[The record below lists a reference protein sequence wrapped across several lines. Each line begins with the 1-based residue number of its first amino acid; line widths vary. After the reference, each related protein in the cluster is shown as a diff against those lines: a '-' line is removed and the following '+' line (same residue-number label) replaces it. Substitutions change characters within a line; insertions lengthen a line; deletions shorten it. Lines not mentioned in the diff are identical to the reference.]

1 MRARLL
7 TSRTDVR
14 DRFARSPAAVTL
26 RILHLAD
33 LHLERAFAQLG
44 CYGEVAR
51 HRRAGLRD
59 ALVSAGEE
67 ALRRDCSVITL
78 GGDIYEDDKAGPD
91 TARFLVDL
99 FAAWRPLRVV
109 IAPGNHDP
117 FMPGSL
123 YSRTEWPDNVHVF
136 TESELRPLPV
146 GEGVVLWGLAHRE
159 PAWMG
164 DPLAGEEVGA
174 EGGVHIALFHG
185 AELGSR
191 PDGKSIHGPFRAA
204 DVGRRGFT
212 LALCGHYHRRRIDS
226 AARVVYPGSPEP
238 LTFDEDGERGP
249 VIIEVGARGRVQVE
263 ALATNRWHALRAD
276 CELDGVNSTTAVAE
290 RVRARAREALGQL
303 PAGTSMLR
311 LTLRGEVPAEVAV
324 DVNGVEVAAT
334 DACGAAVVRIRDLT
348 TVALDLTGAANERTA
363 RGLFAREMLTAITAA
378 GDDPG
383 ERALLE
389 DALRYGLQA
398 LDGTEVGLREGV
410 AQ

>member
-1 MRARLL
+1 M
-7 TSRTDVR
+7 S
-14 DRFARSPAAVTL
+14 L

-33 LHLERAFAQLG
+33 LHLERPFAQLG

-51 HRRAGLRD
+51 RRRAGLRD
-59 ALVSAGEE
+59 ALVRAGDE
-67 ALRRDCSVITL
+67 AMRHGCAVITL
-78 GGDIYEDDKAGPD
+78 GGDVYEAQQAGPD
-91 TARFLVDL
+91 TARFLSDL
-99 FAAWRPLRVV
+99 FATWRPLRVV

-123 YSRTEWPDNVHVF
+123 YARTDWPDNVHIF
-136 TESELRPLPV
+136 SEPELRPLPL
-146 GEGVVLWGLAHRE
+146 GDGVVLWGLAHRE

-164 DPLAGEEVGA
+164 DPLAGDEVGA

-212 LALCGHYHRRRIDS
+212 LALCGHYHRRRIDN

-249 VIIEVGARGRVQVE
+249 VIVEVGARGRVRVD
-263 ALATNRWHALRAD
+263 ALATNRWHAVRAD
-276 CELDGVNSTTAVAE
+276 CELDGSTTTSAVAD
-290 RVRARAREALGQL
+290 RVRATARTALGRL
-303 PAGTSMLR
+303 PPDTSTLR
-311 LTLRGEVPAEVAV
+311 MTLRGEVPAEVAV
-324 DVNGVEVAAT
+324 DVNAVEVAAL

-348 TVALDLTGAANERTA
+348 TVAVDVAGAVQERTA
-363 RGLFAREMLTAITAA
+363 RGLFARELLGAIAAA
-378 GDDPG
+378 GDAGG
-383 ERALLE
+383 ERAMLE

-398 LDGTEVGLREGV
+398 LDGTEVGLREGS
-410 AQ
+410 AP